1 MASRKRSR
9 AISPD
14 LESGFSP
21 RRLFSNLERVPQ
33 RLKPD
38 FRPVLTARLRFAEA
52 VPLQNLRKPRNTPAN
67 LDKPAACCVSSMQ
80 RRMMA
85 LLGSSISEIA
95 GTIQRC
101 CRPTQ
106 ETQHA
111 ASLPESCNVAMVSN
125 RLDLSIPALYM
136 RFAAKLFVLL
146 VSFAS

>member
-21 RRLFSNLERVPQ
+21 RSLFSNLERVPQ

-67 LDKPAACCVSSMQ
+67 WTVL
-80 RRMMA
+80 
-85 LLGSSISEIA
+85 
-95 GTIQRC
+95 
-101 CRPTQ
+101 
-106 ETQHA
+106 QHA
-111 ASLPESCNVAMVSN
+111 ASLPTAHHPARELSN
-125 RLDLSIPALYM
+125 CLQPLSLPRCICA
-136 RFAAKLFVLL
+136 
-146 VSFAS
+146 